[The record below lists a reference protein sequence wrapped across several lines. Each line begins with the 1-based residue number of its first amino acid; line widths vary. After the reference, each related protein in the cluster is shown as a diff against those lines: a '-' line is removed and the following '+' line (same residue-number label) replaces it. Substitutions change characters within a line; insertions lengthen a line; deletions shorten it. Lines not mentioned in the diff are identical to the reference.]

1 MSVVTLGRLA
11 GKSVLVTGAASGI
24 GRSMV
29 EMFVREGARVAIAD
43 IDRAA
48 GERVAGALGAA
59 TIFVPLD
66 VTDEEQWIAAL
77 DRAAA
82 SFGRLDGLVN
92 NAGTVAVASIEK
104 TSLAEWRRV
113 HAVNLDGV
121 FLGCKHAIPL
131 LRSAGG
137 GAIVNISSVAGLI
150 GDPTLAA
157 YCSSKGGVRLLT
169 KSVALHCARRRDGI
183 RCNSVHPVFAETPM
197 VEALFAGSRDPAAKR
212 RALEAA
218 VPLGRFAQP
227 EEVAAMALFLLSDE
241 ARFITGGE
249 FVVDG
254 GLTAG

>member
-1 MSVVTLGRLA
+1 MSGVAGRLA

-24 GRSMV
+24 GRAMA
-29 EMFVREGARVAIAD
+29 EIFVREGARVAIAD

-48 GERVAGALGAA
+48 GETVAEALGAA
-59 TIFVPLD
+59 AIFVPLD
-66 VTDEEQWIAAL
+66 VTDEAQWIAAL
-77 DRAAA
+77 DHTVAA
-82 SFGRLDGLVN
+82 FGWLDGLVN
-92 NAGTVAVASIEK
+92 NAGIVAIANGEK
-104 TSLAEWRRV
+104 ASLAEWRRV

-131 LRSAGG
+131 LRGAGG

-169 KSVALHCARRRDGI
+169 KSVALHCARRKDGI

-197 VEALFAGSRDPAAKR
+197 VGALFAGSRDPAAKR
-212 RALEAA
+212 SALESA